1 MDGGVAQRSTRR
13 DRKRER
19 HDYEIERELSKYSK
33 NERENSFYLC
43 RLGILYTAVSG
54 VWRGAPTL
62 CPVRIV
68 PLYRA
73 PRRGPGV
80 GGVPW
85 VYDTLKDTLDT
96 VQIRGVDAEW
106 RQRVH
111 DRSRAHPDPRC
122 GTPDH
127 CGHRR

>member
-19 HDYEIERELSKYSK
+19 HDYERERELSKYSK
-33 NERENSFYLC
+33 NERENSFYFC

-62 CPVRIV
+62 CPVRSV
-68 PLYRA
+68 PLSRA

-85 VYDTLKDTLDT
+85 VYDTLDT

>member
-19 HDYEIERELSKYSK
+19 HDYERERELSKYSK
-33 NERENSFYLC
+33 NERENSIERTLENSFYFY

-62 CPVRIV
+62 CPVRSV
-68 PLYRA
+68 PLSRA

-85 VYDTLKDTLDT
+85 VYVL
-96 VQIRGVDAEW
+96 
-106 RQRVH
+106 
-111 DRSRAHPDPRC
+111 
-122 GTPDH
+122 
-127 CGHRR
+127 